1 MWITNCPNKTQTEVE
16 GTFIAPISGHTKID
30 IWGDHENKPGVIRRR
45 ISTTKLRLQAIFC
58 FCLCQWW
65 DSLDLKVWMAGGL
78 CGVSLKIL
86 REVPEVNGTLYVSVV
101 TYWAERKNGSGN
113 TKLQDLRQKK

>member
-1 MWITNCPNKTQTEVE
+1 
-16 GTFIAPISGHTKID
+16 
-30 IWGDHENKPGVIRRR
+30 
-45 ISTTKLRLQAIFC
+45 
-58 FCLCQWW
+58 
-65 DSLDLKVWMAGGL
+65 MAGGL

-86 REVPEVNGTLYVSVV
+86 REVPEVNGNLYVSVV